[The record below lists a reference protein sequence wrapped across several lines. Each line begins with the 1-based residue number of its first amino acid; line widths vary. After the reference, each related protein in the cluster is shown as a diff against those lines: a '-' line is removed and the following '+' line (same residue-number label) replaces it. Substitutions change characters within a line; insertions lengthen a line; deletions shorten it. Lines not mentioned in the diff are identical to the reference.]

1 MKAMRFLRVLMAV
14 LAAALV
20 LFAQAASAGV
30 ARKTAE
36 ELKGMLGQPDV
47 VVLDVRTEY
56 DWNSSGEKIT
66 GAIRENPKEVGSWA
80 GRYPKDKTMVLY

>member
-1 MKAMRFLRVLMAV
+1 MRAERFLRVLMAV

-20 LFAQAASAGV
+20 LSAQAASEEV
-30 ARKTAE
+30 ARKTTE
-36 ELKGMLGQPDV
+36 ELKGMLGQPNV

-56 DWNSSGEKIT
+56 DWNSSGEKIK
-66 GAIRENPKEVGSWA
+66 GAVRENPKEVESWA

>member
-1 MKAMRFLRVLMAV
+1 MRATRFLRVLMAV

-20 LFAQAASAGV
+20 LSAQAASEEV
-30 ARKTAE
+30 TRKTTE

-56 DWNSSGEKIT
+56 DWNSSGEKIR
-66 GAIRENPKEVGSWA
+66 GAIRENPKEVESWA
-80 GRYPKDKTMVLY
+80 GRYQKDKTMVLY